1 MNYLL
6 LSDIRR
12 SLIIE
17 MTLIEGVGNE
27 VTNFFIVVVVLLVGW
42 LAWCST
48 SIIDQPLIRTVLIL
62 QHRTRTHNAEL
73 RSNHQ
78 NTNISQASNMEIS
91 QDESVEPITENN
103 SNNSQSCPQPS
114 VAESHG
120 IFEATATEEVLI
132 EAMDSFNNDNTP
144 LLQKQTKIDTTEET
158 SIPTSACID
167 NVECRPENLST
178 NDANEISIKL
188 KFIND
193 DEKVVIG
200 SLNELLGDFKRRHFQ
215 TELDE
220 QKLVRLIFKGHI
232 LQTDNQTLEQCGLY
246 NNCVVHCLIHQ
257 PRPSPIPPQT
267 STLDNSS
274 TMYIIPVAISD
285 IPAALEDVLDA
296 REISS
301 VHNEWDLSRLLV
313 CILTLIIGVAWYTL
327 YHRAQLFTATTTLAL
342 YTFTTIFTVSLFC
355 HFFSD
360 QDNIRNTE

>member
-1 MNYLL
+1 
-6 LSDIRR
+6 
-12 SLIIE
+12 

-48 SIIDQPLIRTVLIL
+48 SIIDQPLIRTVFIL
-62 QHRTRTHNAEL
+62 RHRTRTHNAEL

-78 NTNISQASNMEIS
+78 NTNISQASNTEIS
-91 QDESVEPITENN
+91 QEESVEPVTEDN
-103 SNNSQSCPQPS
+103 SNNSQSCPEPS
-114 VAESHG
+114 VAESHR

-132 EAMDSFNNDNTP
+132 EAMDSFNNDNTL
-144 LLQKQTKIDTTEET
+144 LLQKQTKIDTTEER

-167 NVECRPENLST
+167 NVECRSENLST

-193 DEKVVIG
+193 DQKVVIG

-215 TELDE
+215 MELDA
-220 QKLVRLIFKGHI
+220 QKLIRLIFKGHI

-257 PRPSPIPPQT
+257 PGPSPVPPQT
-267 STLDNSS
+267 STLDNSAA
-274 TMYIIPVAISD
+274 MYIIPAAIPD
-285 IPAALEDVLDA
+285 IPATLEDVLDA

-342 YTFTTIFTVSLFC
+342 YTITTIFTVSLFC

>member
-1 MNYLL
+1 M
-6 LSDIRR
+6 
-12 SLIIE
+12 E
-17 MTLIEGVGNE
+17 MTQIQGVGDE

-42 LAWCST
+42 LAWYST
-48 SIIDQPLIRTVLIL
+48 SIIDHPLILTLPIL
-62 QHRTRTHNAEL
+62 QHRTHTHNAEL
-73 RSNHQ
+73 TSNYQ

-91 QDESVEPITENN
+91 QEESVEPITENN
-103 SNNSQSCPQPS
+103 SNNSQSCPEPS
-114 VAESHG
+114 VAESHR

-132 EAMDSFNNDNTP
+132 EAMDSFNNVNTP

-220 QKLVRLIFKGHI
+220 QKLVRLIFKGRI

-257 PRPSPIPPQT
+257 PKPSSIPPRT

-274 TMYIIPVAISD
+274 AMYIIPVSISD

-327 YHRAQLFTATTTLAL
+327 YYRVQLFTAISTLAL
-342 YTFTTIFTVSLFC
+342 YTLTTIFTVSLFS
-355 HFFSD
+355 HFSPD
-360 QDNIRNTE
+360 HDNIRNVP